1 VPFPGTYIVDRSG
14 IVVSKFFEEDHRER
28 NTAANLAIRA
38 LGPNAAIQGT
48 EIETPHLLLRYS
60 ASDKVVYPGSLVLL
74 SIEVELKP
82 GMHVYAPGVTGYKP
96 IAWTSPD
103 SPGWLARP
111 VAYPASHLLHLPV
124 IDEIVPVYEGRFR
137 LTRDLLI
144 GLPDETRP
152 VLQEGSTLRIEDV
165 FSYQACD
172 ERTCYAPQKLNL
184 RWDLTLSDHDRNRAP
199 VEFRKK

>member
-1 VPFPGTYIVDRSG
+1 
-14 IVVSKFFEEDHRER
+14 
-28 NTAANLAIRA
+28 
-38 LGPNAAIQGT
+38 
-48 EIETPHLLLRYS
+48 
-60 ASDKVVYPGSLVLL
+60 
-74 SIEVELKP
+74 
-82 GMHVYAPGVTGYKP
+82 
-96 IAWTSPD
+96 
-103 SPGWLARP
+103 
-111 VAYPASHLLHLPV
+111 V
-124 IDEIVPVYEGRFR
+124 IDEIVPVYEGR
-137 LTRDLLI
+137 LKLSRDLLI